1 MLTIDYKP
9 IPRLTA
15 TEREQ
20 IQTITQP
27 YYVDATQLLE
37 RELKHC
43 THIYL
48 CRVDGEF
55 AAYFMVG
62 WETLPIG
69 NIEQPA
75 LFLGLSCASHTFR
88 NRKLVSMLF
97 AHSALDVADWQSRN
111 NANLLVWFT
120 TATPVVWNMMP
131 RFYHVL
137 QPELDGTYS
146 ETWSPAGN
154 AIQQRHYLH
163 AHLHSNPFVLKG
175 VATATQYSPSER
187 SYLDQMLKSDTPTI
201 FSRLGINE
209 PEGDRLLV
217 LCSLPDEIVLDKHRQ
232 LLTQV
237 TSTSI
242 LSGIA
247 KQ

>member
-15 TEREQ
+15 TERSQ
-20 IQTITQP
+20 IQAITQP

-48 CRVDGEF
+48 CQVDGQF

-62 WETLPIG
+62 WETLTV
-69 NIEQPA
+69 NLVDQPA
-75 LFLGLSCASHTFR
+75 LFLGLSCASHSFR

-97 AHSALDVADWQSRN
+97 ARSALDVADWQSRN

-131 RFYHVL
+131 RFYRVL
-137 QPELDGTYS
+137 QPALDGTFN
-146 ETWSPAGN
+146 EIWSSAGN
-154 AIQQRHYLH
+154 AIQQRHYPH
-163 AHLHSNPFVLKG
+163 ARPHSNPFVLKG
-175 VATATQYSPSER
+175 VATATQYAPSER
-187 SYLDQMLKSDTPTI
+187 SYLDQMLKSDTSTI

-217 LCSLPDEIVLDKHRQ
+217 LCSLPDETVLDKHRQ

-237 TSTSI
+237 TDTSI
-242 LSGIA
+242 LPEIA
-247 KQ
+247 K